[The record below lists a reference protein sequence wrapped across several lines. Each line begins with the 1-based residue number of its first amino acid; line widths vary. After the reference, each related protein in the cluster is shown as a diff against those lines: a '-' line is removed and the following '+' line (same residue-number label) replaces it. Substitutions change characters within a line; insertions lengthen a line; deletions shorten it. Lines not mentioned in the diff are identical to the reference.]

1 MATAP
6 DALVVFHAFLA
17 KPGARD
23 KLGRFI
29 QYGTRILR
37 GVINEYIK
45 GSAPGDHAALRAFL
59 VKNQS
64 LMFWL
69 MHSRRTFRWFKSTAA
84 LLALRRVLL
93 RGGACP
99 WGEGLD
105 RKLFVV
111 SRLLLVAWHLGDHTR
126 WLTLIKWLPGGNPRM
141 ASLRRFSFG
150 CFSIAQFLTTV
161 HHLPRAFPG
170 VFHHG
175 GGGGGD
181 GVPVSWGG
189 GGRKSVDTDP
199 EAVRKAR
206 RACLKA
212 ALCTL
217 TFCHVSELAKS
228 HDVVCGVAAMV
239 TSWMDMMDLWPSEAE
254 KLKHV

>member
-29 QYGTRILR
+29 QYGTRIAR

-93 RGGACP
+93 RGRPCP
-99 WGEGLD
+99 WGEG
-105 RKLFVV
+105 RERHMFVA
-111 SRLLLVAWHLGDHTR
+111 SRLLLVAWHLGDHYR
-126 WLTLIKWLPGGNPRM
+126 WLQLIKWLPGGNPGMARM
-141 ASLRRFSFG
+141 RRFSFS
-150 CFSIAQFLTTV
+150 CFSVAQFLTFL
-161 HHLPRAFPG
+161 HHLKGAFPKT
-170 VFHHG
+170 FHHG
-175 GGGGGD
+175 DGGAGAAAA
-181 GVPVSWGG
+181 
-189 GGRKSVDTDP
+189 VDD
-199 EAVRKAR
+199 AKVQKAR

-228 HDVVCGVAAMV
+228 HDVVCGVAAMI
-239 TSWMDMMDLWPSEAE
+239 TSWMDMCDLWPSEAE